1 MLSIK
6 EAAKILGMG
15 VSTLSKKLHLFS
27 VKGIVK
33 ENKRVW
39 IPLSSI
45 PELKKA
51 LNYNDEFDKGTYFST
66 AEVARK
72 FTEKGLKVKR
82 TDVSNWIKKGK
93 VTAIMHMGYR
103 YIHENELDPFIESII
118 NERSI
123 PEGFCTLE
131 DAAHILGMHP
141 QTIRDWASNR
151 DIESM
156 RVIVNDYWQ
165 TLVKEDSLQVVKRKK
180 RINMLKN
187 FTHVDINKIP
197 KKIEKASNTKKN
209 NVDNLDAFSVEDCI
223 EVKDAA
229 DLLGIKKNSLYTFL
243 RNGKFPSAVKKKNK
257 WYIPKEEIESYQE
270 KIKTGYENGSR
281 VVKGIP
287 SLEGYLTIIE
297 VSERISLSKSRTSA
311 LLYIGEFPNAVKV
324 DNKWFI
330 PEEDFLLYLEKKKKE
345 NKIPTPPIK
354 ENLPLQRH
362 LTTKEV
368 SERIHLSQS
377 RVLAL
382 INAGIFPNAI
392 KFNGKWCIPE
402 EDLELYSKHRNNSPS
417 VENKQPDGQLLK
429 GYLSINEVAKE
440 LNISIGGVMALV
452 RSEKLRDAIKVGKIW
467 MIPESSLI
475 ERKKQIENKRI
486 SITKPDMIKDLTQII
501 NSVQGKMHIRET
513 LRMYADFATTRL
525 NATNGRINNVRR
537 VFNHLNKLFSDII
550 INLEFEIYELQD
562 QHIEAVMKN
571 SSYSNPI
578 RELFL
583 KFLKEAFLNKGKKLE
598 KEYVLSRK
606 GKISDADIDSERY
619 SPEIYYLFEQ
629 HVKDIEKHL
638 PFAIENRQYANMWVL
653 TTMLLTNAWRPSDI
667 IFEMPQIDIEIIN
680 VIEFEWFKKNRLS
693 SEQCQLIVNQLYLKL
708 NNAQVSKTNADLH
721 FLVAP
726 DMVTCLAYACVI
738 SELHCRKLRENDSVF
753 EKEHL
758 LLGTFVSGIT
768 ENPATSGT
776 TSHKRFFKDEP
787 KLTPFSSKKLHNS
800 TMTYLFLDISEDE
813 EESELALEVIKWARS
828 HEDIN
833 VTAGYIKLTNKDGSL
848 DRVSINLFKRGH
860 FGWLY
865 NYMVQLA
872 FSNTGISQSLEERT
886 KTIEE
891 LKKEYTP
898 IQLEAWAKT
907 LLDYKNRKES
917 VVRQLYKMNT
927 EHLKEI
933 VIKMY
938 KGQMPSRDGCGQCL
952 SFPDCH
958 FANRKTCIGCIN
970 FIPQL
975 QQVLIEAKQEFYRL
989 VNSMKNSYTEAILER
1004 DTGFLFNVLLL
1015 FNEAAETFGDET
1027 VNGFLPSEERKN
1039 AVYSIADK
1047 LKLPAVNT

>member
-6 EAAKILGMG
+6 EAAEILGMG
-15 VSTLSKKLHLFS
+15 KSTLSKKLHSFS
-27 VKGIVK
+27 VIGIEK
-33 ENKRVW
+33 DNKRVW

-45 PELKKA
+45 PEIKKA

-72 FTEKGLKVKR
+72 FNERGLKVKGS
-82 TDVSNWIKKGK
+82 DVSNWIGKGK
-93 VTAIMHMGYR
+93 VTTIMHMGYR
-103 YIHENELDPFIESII
+103 YIHENDLDQFIENII

-123 PEGFCTLE
+123 PEGFCTLG
-131 DAAHILGMHP
+131 DAAIILGMHP
-141 QTIRDWASNR
+141 QTIREWASNG
-151 DIESM
+151 DIESKLI
-156 RVIVNDYWQ
+156 IVNAYRQ
-165 TLVKEDSLQVVKRKK
+165 TLVKKDSLEAVKRKK
-180 RINMLKN
+180 LIDMLKN
-187 FTHVDINKIP
+187 FPNVDIDKIP
-197 KKIEKASNTKKN
+197 EKIVKDKTTKKN
-209 NVDNLDAFSVEDCI
+209 NLYNLDSFSAENYLV
-223 EVKDAA
+223 VKDAA
-229 DLLGIKKNSLYTFL
+229 ELMGIKKNTLWTFL
-243 RNGKFPSAVKKKNK
+243 RNGKFPSAVKVKNE

-270 KIKTGYENGSR
+270 KIKTGYLNGSKL
-281 VVKGIP
+281 VQEIP
-287 SLEGYLTIIE
+287 SLEGYLTILE
-297 VSERISLSKSRTSA
+297 VSERISLSKSRTRA
-311 LLYIGEFPNAVKV
+311 LLYKNEFPNAIIVRNKWFIPDEDILYYLKKKKDEKKVPSPTTLEEHLTIKEISNRIHLKSSKILGLIHDGSFPNAVKV
-324 DNKWFI
+324 NGKWFI
-330 PEEDFLLYLEKKKKE
+330 PKEDIQFYSKQRNHLL
-345 NKIPTPPIK
+345 
-354 ENLPLQRH
+354 LQPDTQSH
-362 LTTKEV
+362 QGYLTTK
-368 SERIHLSQS
+368 
-377 RVLAL
+377 
-382 INAGIFPNAI
+382 
-392 KFNGKWCIPE
+392 
-402 EDLELYSKHRNNSPS
+402 
-417 VENKQPDGQLLK
+417 
-429 GYLSINEVAKE
+429 EVAKE
-440 LNISIGGVMALV
+440 LNISIVGVTALIK
-452 RSEKLRDAIKVGKIW
+452 SGKLGDAIKRGKIW
-467 MIPESSLI
+467 IIPESSLT

-486 SITKPDMIKDLTQII
+486 SITKPDMVNELVQII
-501 NSVQGKMHIRET
+501 NSVQGKEHLKKTKRLYT
-513 LRMYADFATTRL
+513 DFAITRL

-550 INLEFEIYELQD
+550 ISLEIEIYELQD

-583 KFLKEAFLNKGKKLE
+583 KFLKEAFLIEGKNLG
-598 KEYVLSRK
+598 KEYMLSRN

-619 SPEIYYLFEQ
+619 SPKVYYLFEQ
-629 HVKDIEKHL
+629 HVKDIEKHISS
-638 PFAIENRQYANMWVL
+638 AIENRQYANMWVL

-667 IFEMPQIDIEIIN
+667 IFEMPHIDIEVIN
-680 VIEFEWFKKNRLS
+680 VIEFDWFKKNRLS

-708 NNAQVSKTNADLH
+708 NNALVSKTNADLH

-738 SELHCRKLRENDSVF
+738 SELHCRKLRENDAVF
-753 EKEHL
+753 EKELL
-758 LLGTFVSGIT
+758 LLGTFVSGVT

-776 TSHKRFFKDEP
+776 TSHKKFFKDEP
-787 KLTPFSSKKLHNS
+787 MLTPYSSKKLHNS

-872 FSNTGISQSLEERT
+872 FSTEISQSLEERT

-917 VVRQLYKMNT
+917 VVRRLYKINS
-927 EHLKEI
+927 EQLKEI
-933 VIKMY
+933 VVKIY

-952 SFPDCH
+952 SFPNCH

-989 VNSMKNSYTEAILER
+989 VDSMKNSHTEAILER
-1004 DTGFLFNVLLL
+1004 DTVFLFKVLLL
-1015 FNEAAETFGDET
+1015 FNEAAETFGDDT

-1039 AVYSIADK
+1039 SVYSIANK
-1047 LKLPAVNT
+1047 LKLSIVNT